1 MHVNEALFFEYMSRC
16 YRHVMYVCYFAEDVC
31 LCSKKKKKSSQGF
44 ITKESLM
51 LVSSCPQN
59 TLSWPSLWSV
69 VLAEPY

>member
-16 YRHVMYVCYFAEDVC
+16 YRHVMYVCSFAEDVR
-31 LCSKKKKKSSQGF
+31 LCKKKKKSSQGF

>member
-1 MHVNEALFFEYMSRC
+1 MHVHETLFFEYMSRC
-16 YRHVMYVCYFAEDVC
+16 YRHVMHVCYFEDVL
-31 LCSKKKKKSSQGF
+31 LCKKKKV

-51 LVSSCPQN
+51 LVSFCPQN